1 MFVYLMRHGLTDG
14 GDDFHRALSEDGV
27 RQMKVQA
34 AAFRKAVG
42 VLHEVWTS
50 PFVRTRQ
57 TADLVAA
64 AQHPEL
70 PVRVVKELAHPE
82 DVDAILGQL
91 RRADGD
97 RSVLLVGHQP
107 GMIELASKLLVGRRK
122 PMLNFTCGAACCLE
136 IVSWDPDVKAQ
147 LHWLL
152 TARQWQALA

>member
-1 MFVYLMRHGLTDG
+1 MFVYLMRHGLAAG
-14 GDDFHRALSEDGV
+14 GDDFQRPLSEEGAA
-27 RQMKVQA
+27 QMKVQA

-50 PFVRTRQ
+50 PYVRTRQ
-57 TADLVAA
+57 TAELVAA

-82 DVDAILGQL
+82 DVDTILNQL

-97 RSVLLVGHQP
+97 LSVLLVGHQP
-107 GMIELASKLLVGRRK
+107 GMIEMASKLLMDRRT
-122 PMLNFTCGAACCLE
+122 PLLNFPCGATCCLE
-136 IVSWDPDVKAQ
+136 IVSLNPDLRAQ

-152 TARQWQALA
+152 TAGQLQALT